1 MTRTKDPAAHGASA
15 RRAVVENKG
24 RATPEQIVLPL
35 PPDMEGTAD
44 PSLPGRSG
52 AGVSAAKGLKRGSEN
67 AASSR
72 EEKPVR
78 RQRLKSPV
86 SVVDIKRLVKAATV
100 AGLPVSS
107 LEVRPDGTIVLSTTG
122 PANDDGEDVFAKWA
136 DRL

>member
-1 MTRTKDPAAHGASA
+1 M
-15 RRAVVENKG
+15 VENDS
-24 RATPEQIVLPL
+24 RVTPDRIVLPL
-35 PPDMEGTAD
+35 APDVEGTAD
-44 PSLPGRSG
+44 PSVPGRDG
-52 AGVSAAKGLKRGSEN
+52 AGVSAAKELKRGSEN

-86 SVVDIKRLVKAATV
+86 SVVDIKRVLKAANV

-107 LEVRPDGTIVLSTTG
+107 LEVRPDGTIVLGTTG
-122 PANDDGEDVFAKWA
+122 PANDDEDVFAKWA

>member
-1 MTRTKDPAAHGASA
+1 M
-15 RRAVVENKG
+15 VENED

-35 PPDMEGTAD
+35 APDMEGTAD
-44 PSLPGRSG
+44 PSVLGRND
-52 AGVSAAKGLKRGSEN
+52 AGMSAAKGLKGESEN
-67 AASSR
+67 EASSR

-86 SVVDIKRLVKAATV
+86 SVVDIKRVVKAATV

-107 LEVRPDGTIVLSTTG
+107 LEVRPDGTIVLGTTG
-122 PANDDGEDVFAKWA
+122 PANDDSEDVFAKWA